1 MDLAVFNLANAAS
14 FDSSPEDDRTS
25 LVACF
30 ILVLTALL
38 RTRRFSFWRA
48 RFSADL

>member
-1 MDLAVFNLANAAS
+1 
-14 FDSSPEDDRTS
+14 
-25 LVACF
+25 LVTCF
-30 ILVLTALL
+30 ILVFTALL